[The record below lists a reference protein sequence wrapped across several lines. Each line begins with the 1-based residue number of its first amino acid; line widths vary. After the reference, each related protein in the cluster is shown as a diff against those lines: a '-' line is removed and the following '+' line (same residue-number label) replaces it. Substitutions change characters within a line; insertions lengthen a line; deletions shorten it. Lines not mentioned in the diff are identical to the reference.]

1 MVKIVR
7 FQKKSELEKAA
18 EALRVLEDAYAYYT
32 PEESVVTVA
41 EGETRTPLE
50 QMYQYYAA

>member
-32 PEESVVTVA
+32 PEQSAVTVA
-41 EGETRTPLE
+41 EGEARTPLE

>member
-7 FQKKSELEKAA
+7 FQKKSELDKAA
-18 EALRVLEDAYAYYT
+18 EALRVLEDAFAYYI
-32 PEESVVTVA
+32 PEETMTFGA
-41 EGETRTPLE
+41 DREDRTALE

>member
-32 PEESVVTVA
+32 PEETMTAVA
-41 EGETRTPLE
+41 AREDRSPLE

>member
-7 FQKKSELEKAA
+7 FQKKSELDKAA
-18 EALRVLEDAYAYYT
+18 EALRVLEDAYAYYI
-32 PEESVVTVA
+32 PEAFVVSDSA
-41 EGETRTPLE
+41 GEARTPLE

>member
-18 EALRVLEDAYAYYT
+18 EALRVLEDAFAYYI
-32 PEESVVTVA
+32 PEESMTASVDR
-41 EGETRTPLE
+41 EERTPLE

>member
-32 PEESVVTVA
+32 PDETVVTA
-41 EGETRTPLE
+41 TEGEARSPLD